1 MSFNSNPLFTDSL
14 QTTQIQLVY
23 PRGFD
28 HLVASE
34 IAGCGL
40 QTDQLLRTRAV
51 SHATLGQIYWL
62 LMYSRLVSRV
72 LINLAVDNKTTQ
84 VSALS
89 EAAAS
94 IDWVRLLEPDSPFW
108 IDAKGQDGDIRSAGF
123 GAQLIKDAI
132 VDAFRAAG
140 EAPPYL
146 DRDNARQV
154 IAAGFGRGF
163 SIALDCSRRSLHQR
177 GYRNAQG
184 AAPVKEHLAA
194 AVLMRAGWPEMV
206 AADPAASMLDPFCGS
221 GTILIEA
228 AHMAIQQAPG
238 LLRETG
244 LFRYARWH
252 EPELWQAVIVDAT
265 AQAAAARQRWTGRCL
280 GRDVDPKALTHASI
294 NIRSADVV
302 EFIDLERRSASEAMS
317 APEASAYGL
326 IATNP
331 PYGERLGST
340 LEIQRLYADW
350 ATALKQLKHDCRLAV
365 LSGLP
370 DVPQVMH
377 LKPKKQYQL
386 YNGDLE
392 VVLSVFELYG
402 GPKADRNGT
411 TDAQPIDRSPHQDD
425 FTENLAMP
433 SGQGV
438 SPETWSEHQQT
449 LANRLRKNLKQLRKW
464 AGRNDVSCYRLYDAD
479 IPEFAFALDWYEGEV
494 SLQEYA
500 APKSVD
506 PVKARQRLIA
516 ARAVI
521 SSVLELDESRVVIKQ
536 RSRQRGNSQY
546 EKAGR
551 SGPSP
556 LSRPPGQSSLPAPF
570 RIVQEAGMRVYV
582 NLHDYLDT
590 GLFLDHRPARAWLR
604 EQAKGKRV
612 LNLFS
617 YTAVASLQ
625 AAAGGAAETL
635 SVDMSQTYLNWAI
648 HNFGLN
654 GLNSGQHRF
663 LQADVMEWLSSSETK
678 RERFDLIFLDPPSF
692 SNSKRMTGVLDI
704 QRDHEDMIRASMQ
717 RLEDGGT
724 LLFSSNLRSF
734 KLSPALKEAF
744 EVTDFTKQSIP
755 EDFARNPRI
764 HSCWLIRTRT

>member
-1 MSFNSNPLFTDSL
+1 MTFNSNPLFSDSL

-51 SHATLGQIYWL
+51 TQATLGQIYWL

-89 EAAAS
+89 EAASS
-94 IDWVRLLEPDSPFW
+94 IDWVRLLKPGSPFW

-123 GAQLIKDAI
+123 GAQLVKDGI

-140 EAPPYL
+140 KEAPYL

-154 IAAGFGRGF
+154 IALGFGRGF
-163 SIALDCSRRSLHQR
+163 TIALDCSRRSLHQR

-206 AADPAASMLDPFCGS
+206 SADPAASMLDPFCGS

-228 AHMAIQQAPG
+228 AHMATQQAPG

-244 LFRYARWH
+244 LFQHASWH
-252 EPELWQAVIVDAT
+252 EPELWQNVVVEAT

-294 NIRSADVV
+294 NVRSADVV
-302 EFIDLERRSASEAMS
+302 EFVELERRSATEAMS
-317 APEASAYGL
+317 APEASTYSL

-331 PYGERLGST
+331 PYGERLGNT
-340 LEIQRLYADW
+340 LEIQQLYADW
-350 ATALKQLKHDCRLAV
+350 ALVLKQLKHNCRLAV

-377 LKPKKQYQL
+377 LKAKKQYQL

-402 GPKADRNGT
+402 GPKTAARLSEAPAPGDTFART
-411 TDAQPIDRSPHQDD
+411 SEQPLSG
-425 FTENLAMP
+425 LP
-433 SGQGV
+433 SQSSEPAV
-438 SPETWSEHQQT
+438 WSEHQHT
-449 LANRLRKNLKQLRKW
+449 LANRLKKNLKQLRKW
-464 AGRNDVSCYRLYDAD
+464 AGRHDVSCYRLYDAD

-521 SSVLELDESRVVIKQ
+521 SSVLELSEQQVVIKQ

-556 LSRPPGQSSLPAPF
+556 LSRQPGQAPLPSPF
-570 RIVQEAGMRVYV
+570 RVVHEAGMKVYV

-590 GLFLDHRPARAWLR
+590 GLFLDHRPARSWLR
-604 EQAKGKRV
+604 EQANGKRV

-617 YTAVASLQ
+617 YTSVASLQ

-635 SVDMSQTYLNWAI
+635 SIDMSQTYLNWAI

-654 GLNSGQHRF
+654 GLNSGHHRF
-663 LQADVMEWLSSSETK
+663 LQADVMEWLSSKETQ

-704 QRDHEDMIRASMQ
+704 QRDHADMIRAAMQ
-717 RLEDGGT
+717 RLAEQGT
-724 LLFSSNLRSF
+724 LLFSCNLRSF
-734 KLSPALKEAF
+734 KLDDDIREAF

-764 HSCWLIRTRT
+764 HSCWLINHKA